1 MATNFNKHSL
11 LVEGGLKLSAP
22 NIPTDMRT
30 RIETI
35 ADVADIPL
43 PFVGMLFYVL
53 DEGKYYI
60 VKTLKSKTVA
70 GIEVKDAVVDKY
82 ELFVSGSEGE
92 KGADGKSAY
101 QIAVEKGFDGDETA
115 WLASLKGEAGPQG
128 IQGEAGPQGIQGIQG
143 PVGETGP
150 QGIQGEQGPQGIQ
163 GEAGPKG
170 DPGEAGPKGDAGEK
184 GDAFKYTDFTPEQL
198 EGLKG
203 PKGDQGPQ
211 GLQGEAG
218 PQGPQGIQ
226 GEQGP
231 QGIQGEKGADG
242 TSVNIEGSVADVD
255 ALATLE
261 NVKKGDGYIV
271 ETNGHLHVYN
281 GTAFVDAGSIKGPK
295 GDKGEQ
301 GEAGPKGEQGEAG
314 PQGPQGIQGEKGIQ
328 GEAGPKGDAGE
339 KGDDG
344 KSAYQ
349 IAVEKG
355 FEGDETA
362 WLASLKGAK
371 GDVGETGPQGPQG
384 LQGEVGPAGAQ
395 GLQGEA
401 GPKGEQG
408 IQGPQGI
415 QGEQGPKG
423 DAFKYTDFTPEQLE
437 GLKGPKGDAG
447 EAGPKGDAG
456 VDGKSAYQIAVE
468 KGFEG
473 DETAWLASLKGA
485 KGDAGEQGPQGI
497 QGEKGADGTS
507 VNIEGSVA
515 DADALATL
523 ENVKKGDGYIVEATG
538 HLHVYNGTTFVD
550 AGEIRG
556 PQGIQGEAGPKGDP
570 GEAGPKGDVGE
581 TGPKGADGAKG
592 ADAPTITTMTI
603 NENNHLVVTLSDST
617 TIDAG
622 AMPAGSGSGGTSEVT
637 AKQFQE
643 LQAKVE
649 KQSKV
654 SVPGFLMDFGLPGI
668 DYEWLYCAPQTI
680 QGAATPFTREVAP
693 KLWAEFDAD
702 FAKYGEDGSDEWY
715 AWQTTEDR
723 YRLYCIAG
731 KTESIVHG
739 QDSFLFVTGHQVQ
752 TKFGTSFPM
761 CAKNLKGWNWDPT
774 SGNPPETEGS
784 TTVEGV
790 FVILKRIPTSKVL
803 NPANKSWGDFTFSI
817 EM

>member
-101 QIAVEKGFDGDETA
+101 QIAVEKGFEGDETA
-115 WLASLKGEAGPQG
+115 WLASLKGEQGPQG
-128 IQGEAGPQGIQGIQG
+128 LQGEQGPAGEQGIQGPAGEAGPQGIQG
-143 PVGETGP
+143 P
-150 QGIQGEQGPQGIQ
+150 QGLQGIQ

-170 DPGEAGPKGDAGEK
+170 DPGEAGPQGIQGEK

-211 GLQGEAG
+211 GIQGEAG

-226 GEQGP
+226 GEAGP
-231 QGIQGEKGADG
+231 KGDPGEKGADG
-242 TSVNIEGSVADVD
+242 TSVNIEGSVANVD
-255 ALATLE
+255 DLANLE

-295 GDKGEQ
+295 GDQGLQGEQ
-301 GEAGPKGEQGEAG
+301 
-314 PQGPQGIQGEKGIQ
+314 
-328 GEAGPKGDAGE
+328 GPKGDPGE
-339 KGDDG
+339 
-344 KSAYQ
+344 A
-349 IAVEKG
+349 
-355 FEGDETA
+355 
-362 WLASLKGAK
+362 
-371 GDVGETGPQGPQG
+371 GPQGPQG
-384 LQGEVGPAGAQ
+384 LQGEA
-395 GLQGEA
+395 
-401 GPKGEQG
+401 
-408 IQGPQGI
+408 
-415 QGEQGPKG
+415 GPKG
-423 DAFKYTDFTPEQLE
+423 DAFKYTDFTQEQLEGLKGPKGDKGDPFKYTDFTPEQLE

-447 EAGPKGDAG
+447 ETGPA
-456 VDGKSAYQIAVE
+456 
-468 KGFEG
+468 
-473 DETAWLASLKGA
+473 
-485 KGDAGEQGPQGI
+485 GPQGL
-497 QGEKGADGTS
+497 QGEKGLQG
-507 VNIEGSVA
+507 
-515 DADALATL
+515 
-523 ENVKKGDGYIVEATG
+523 EAG
-538 HLHVYNGTTFVD
+538 P
-550 AGEIRG
+550 AG

-570 GEAGPKGDVGE
+570 GEAGPKGDAGE
-581 TGPKGADGAKG
+581 QGPKGADGAKG
-592 ADAPTITTMTI
+592 ADAPTITTMAI

-668 DYEWLYCAPQTI
+668 DYEWLYCACQTI

-693 KLWAEFDAD
+693 KLWAEYDAD
-702 FAKYGEDGSDEWY
+702 VAANGPDGSDEWY

-723 YRLYCIAG
+723 YRLYCIAA

-739 QDSFLFVTGHQVQ
+739 QDSFIYVSGSEVQ
-752 TKFGTSFPM
+752 TEWGTSFPKV
-761 CAKNLKGWNWDPT
+761 AENLKGWNWDPT

-784 TTVEGV
+784 TGVEAV

-803 NPANKSWGDFTFSI
+803 NPANKSWGDYSFAI

>member
-115 WLASLKGEAGPQG
+115 WLASLKGEQGPQG

-170 DPGEAGPKGDAGEK
+170 DPGETGPQGIQGEK
-184 GDAFKYTDFTPEQL
+184 GDPFKYTDFTPEQL

-203 PKGDQGPQ
+203 PKGEQGPQ
-211 GLQGEAG
+211 GIQGEAG

-301 GEAGPKGEQGEAG
+301 GEAGPKGDPGEAG
-314 PQGPQGIQGEKGIQ
+314 PQGPQGIQGEKGLQ

-339 KGDDG
+339 KGADG

-447 EAGPKGDAG
+447 EAGPKGDPGEAG
-456 VDGKSAYQIAVE
+456 P
-468 KGFEG
+468 
-473 DETAWLASLKGA
+473 
-485 KGDAGEQGPQGI
+485 QGPQGI
-497 QGEKGADGTS
+497 QGEKGEAFKYTDFTS
-507 VNIEGSVA
+507 EQLEG
-515 DADALATL
+515 L
-523 ENVKKGDGYIVEATG
+523 KGPKGDKGDAFKYTDFTQEQLEG
-538 HLHVYNGTTFVD
+538 LKGPKGD
-550 AGEIRG
+550 AGETGPQGPQGIQGEKGLQGEAGPTG

-570 GEAGPKGDVGE
+570 GEAGPKGDAGE
-581 TGPKGADGAKG
+581 AGPKGADGAKG
-592 ADAPTITTMTI
+592 ADAPTITTMAI